1 SAAIL
6 LRHLRVQLG
15 EAAHVRLVDDR
26 VVPRRA
32 RIAIVAPRER
42 RIDDLAFRHAAR
54 VVASILRQV
63 GALAADA
70 ITEMRIAPRERADDR
85 LRVRIEQQLLRIEAM
100 ALLRLIRTV
109 HAIAVELAGPRFGQ
123 VAMPD
128 LIGLL
133 AQRDALQL
141 APPAI
146 IEQAQLD
153 AIRKLREQREV
164 DPLAVPR
171 RTLRKGFTGPD
182 GGDRTGHSC
191 S

>member
-1 SAAIL
+1 M
-6 LRHLRVQLG
+6 G
-15 EAAHVRLVDDR
+15 LV
-26 VVPRRA
+26 
-32 RIAIVAPRER
+32 
-42 RIDDLAFRHAAR
+42 HAE
-54 VVASILRQV
+54 
-63 GALAADA
+63 G
-70 ITEMRIAPRERADDR
+70 ADDR
-85 LRVRIEQQLLRIEAM
+85 FRVRIEQQLLRIEAM

-123 VAMPD
+123 VAMTD
-128 LIGLL
+128 VIGLL

-153 AIRKLREQREV
+153 AFRMLREQREV
-164 DPLAVPR
+164 DALAVPR